1 MRPVHDSVGLAALD
15 RASVLHPATNAR
27 DFASG
32 KAPSTVIDTGVGIR
46 IRDVDGRELIDAFA
60 GLYCVNIGYGRT
72 EVADAIARQAHQL
85 AYYHTYAGHSTEELI
100 RLSDRLVRMA
110 PGKAS
115 KVFYGTSGSDANET
129 QAKLVWYYHN
139 LIGKPRKK
147 RIIARERAY
156 HGT

>member
-1 MRPVHDSVGLAALD
+1 HAKRYAMHPVHDSAGLAALD

-32 KAPSTVIDTGVGIR
+32 KAASTVIDTGAGIR

-85 AYYHTYAGHSTEELI
+85 AYYHSYAAHTTDELAI
-100 RLSDRLVRMA
+100 LSA
-110 PGKAS
+110 PPG
-115 KVFYGTSGSDANET
+115 GLG
-129 QAKLVWYYHN
+129 
-139 LIGKPRKK
+139 P
-147 RIIARERAY
+147 
-156 HGT
+156 